1 MVPGFSSG
9 RLESILADARPFPS
23 PVHARRLCFFFPF
36 PLSLRSCR
44 PDSPSQ
50 AALPRGL
57 LALSHG
63 SHPLFAPWMLSSW
76 ALTTHSPERGSNQAK
91 QNEGADLT
99 ALKAVLTSGDK
110 ESVNSQYF
118 QHLSAPWFLKH
129 LSKGFFSFLLPFYLE
144 LYLFCVLDLSIFGWM
159 DGYICMCVYIFYTY
173 IPSVLTAVLIVREV
187 LVVHTTERTIIT

>member
-1 MVPGFSSG
+1 MQAWCQASALGGWKVFWQMLALFPVRSMPVGSVFSSHF
-9 RLESILADARPFPS
+9 LFP
-23 PVHARRLCFFFPF
+23 
-36 PLSLRSCR
+36 LRSCR

-159 DGYICMCVYIFYTY
+159 DG
-173 IPSVLTAVLIVREV
+173 
-187 LVVHTTERTIIT
+187 